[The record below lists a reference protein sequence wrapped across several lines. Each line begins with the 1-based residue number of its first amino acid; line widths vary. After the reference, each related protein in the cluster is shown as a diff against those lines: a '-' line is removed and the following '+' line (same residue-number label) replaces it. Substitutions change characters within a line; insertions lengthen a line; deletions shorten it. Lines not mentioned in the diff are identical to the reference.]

1 MKHTV
6 RSFSIGLLTAGVIM
20 LIGFYFFNTE
30 SAQTKELTVDE
41 MVPLVEE
48 EGYRII
54 SEEDYIALS
63 LRSDS
68 STSNEEE
75 EEAEEAEAVEEDD
88 ESPEEAEEPDENQ
101 EAEENTNDDGND
113 DSDEETAEEEEEI
126 TTYTLNIEEGM
137 TSSEFSSL
145 LEENNIVEDASEFN
159 QYIEDEGY
167 SLRVQIGEFELTSD
181 MTVNEIAEEIT
192 R

>member
-20 LIGFYFFNTE
+20 LIGFYFFGSET
-30 SAQTKELTVDE
+30 AQTTELTVDE

-54 SEEDYIALS
+54 TEEDYISLS
-63 LRSDS
+63 LRNDNS
-68 STSNEEE
+68 SANDEEE
-75 EEAEEAEAVEEDD
+75 EEGTEQADESEEDAEEEDYT
-88 ESPEEAEEPDENQ
+88 
-101 EAEENTNDDGND
+101 EENDSNEE
-113 DSDEETAEEEEEI
+113 SDEEENEEMEEEEEI
-126 TTYTLNIEEGM
+126 TTYTLNIEPGM

-159 QYIEDEGY
+159 QYIEDEDY

-181 MTVNEIAEEIT
+181 MTIYEIAEEIT